1 MRRPGFQEQA
11 GHLPAR
17 TTITVAVSCPS
28 RLFKRVMN
36 VSLGKY
42 LEELV
47 EEQVKT
53 GIYQNHSEVVHDA
66 LRHIFLH
73 DDSDDT
79 ESLAQCLRDAR
90 TSPRKSYV
98 RGQFR
103 KRAAKAAAVR
113 RRKKNPGEY
122 PGRRIV

>member
-1 MRRPGFQEQA
+1 
-11 GHLPAR
+11 
-17 TTITVAVSCPS
+17 
-28 RLFKRVMN
+28 MN
-36 VSLGKY
+36 VSLGKQF
-42 LEELV
+42 EELV

-53 GIYQNHSEVVHDA
+53 GIYQNNSEVVRDA
-66 LRHIFLH
+66 LRHMFLQ

-79 ESLAQCLRDAR
+79 ELLAQRLREAR
-90 TSPRKSYV
+90 TSPRKSYI